1 MSRKSFGR
9 NTALVGLA
17 MFALAALPVRA
28 VSGPAAPAAAPGQQS
43 GICTSS
49 STSIKQ
55 FATIDNNR
63 DDTFQCLGLSIEGDT
78 VKGIRLETH
87 HFVSTGRHTESEQ
100 VKIEEF
106 PMAVVESL
114 HGAVLDGV
122 PGHDAIILQGHFS
135 TPSGKATLVTSFLYN
150 GFTSEYRSCQMTLA
164 RTPDASWRL
173 ADRLNR
179 TVSHIVVRTRDMPL
193 IGAFGIANLDGACA

>member
-1 MSRKSFGR
+1 MSRKSFGC
-9 NTALVGLA
+9 NTALAGLA

-28 VSGPAAPAAAPGQQS
+28 ASGAGALADVPGQQS

-49 STSIKQ
+49 SPSIKQ
-55 FATIDNNR
+55 LATIDNSS
-63 DDTFQCLGLSIEGDT
+63 DGTFQCLGLSMTGDS

-135 TPSGKATLVTSFLYN
+135 TPSGKATLVTSYLYN
-150 GFTSEYRSCQMTLA
+150 GFTSEYRSCQMTLVRA
-164 RTPDASWRL
+164 PDASWRL
-173 ADRLNR
+173 TDRFDQ